1 MIEESQ
7 SLYYLFYALLCGA
20 TGIAYLKIR
29 STEGSVITT
38 NEFKR
43 FQSGFLT
50 GYSLVILCELI
61 AAASFFH
68 TFLHLKLSLE
78 QITKLYLTTVCS
90 TTVTGIV
97 MEIVDLGTR
106 KDKCALS
113 AGLYSLSMFSIF
125 FGGHKHMEMLMIGRI
140 VYGTASALHH
150 SSFENYAINGHTSLG
165 FPEDWLVQTFSFL
178 THAMAFM
185 AAVSG
190 ALGQVTDTVAGE
202 MGCAGLCSALFALA
216 TLYIILMWEK
226 DSNVPK
232 FMLHSFTSN
241 LSQSVS
247 AIRSNKQMLLLVVIT
262 SLCETSITIF
272 TFYWAPWMQI
282 LASEE
287 DHHLPYEII
296 FSSFIVASML
306 GNYLFQVYSTSPGA
320 SVETAFQAILIASS
334 VSFFLGASNSTS
346 TMAFVVSIFV
356 QICMGSYY
364 PCIGYFRGRII
375 MPELRNTSL
384 VIARSI
390 TLALTATVLH
400 TIHHS
405 PMLMLAT
412 CASLNGSAAYL
423 QITYMDSK
431 SSLDDDEE
439 SDEEND
445 SD

>member
-7 SLYYLFYALLCGA
+7 TVYYLFYALLCGA
-20 TGIAYLKIR
+20 TGLTYLKIR
-29 STEGSVITT
+29 STEGHVITT
-38 NEFKR
+38 NEFKI

-50 GYSLVILCELI
+50 GFSMVILCELI
-61 AAASFFH
+61 AAASFYH
-68 TFLHLKLSLE
+68 TFVHLKLSLE
-78 QITKLYLTTVCS
+78 QITKLYLTTVGS
-90 TTVTGIV
+90 TAVTSIV
-97 MEIVDLGTR
+97 MEVVDLGTR

-140 VYGTASALHH
+140 IYGTASALHH
-150 SSFENYAINGHTSLG
+150 SSFENYALNGHTSLG
-165 FPEDWLVQTFSFL
+165 FPEDWLNQTFSFL
-178 THAMAFM
+178 THAMALM
-185 AAVSG
+185 AVISG

-202 MGCAGLCSALFALA
+202 MGCAGLCSALFALSA
-216 TLYIILMWEK
+216 MYIILMWEK
-226 DSNVPK
+226 DTNVPK
-232 FMLHSFTSN
+232 FMMKSFTGN
-241 LSQSVS
+241 LSQSIS

-272 TFYWAPWMQI
+272 TFYWAPWMST

-306 GNYLFQVYSTSPGA
+306 GSYLFQMYSSTPGA
-320 SVETAFQAILIASS
+320 SVEQAFQAILIGSS
-334 VSFFLGASNSTS
+334 VAFFLGASYGASGT
-346 TMAFVVSIFV
+346 AFIVSIFV
-356 QICMGSYY
+356 QLCMGSYY

-375 MPELRNTSL
+375 VPELRNASL
-384 VIARSI
+384 IIARLM
-390 TLALTATVLH
+390 TLVLTVVVLS

-412 CASLNGSAAYL
+412 CATLNGAAAYL
-423 QITYMDSK
+423 QITCMESRSLMD
-431 SSLDDDEE
+431 DNED

>member
-7 SLYYLFYALLCGA
+7 SLYYLFYALLCGG
-20 TGIAYLKIR
+20 TGLTYLKIR
-29 STEGSVITT
+29 STEGLVITT
-38 NEFKR
+38 NEFKI

-68 TFLHLKLSLE
+68 TFVHLKLTLE
-78 QITKLYLTTVCS
+78 QITKLYLTTVVS

-97 MEIVDLGTR
+97 MEVVDLGTR

-140 VYGTASALHH
+140 VYGAASALHH

-185 AAVSG
+185 AAISG
-190 ALGQVTDTVAGE
+190 AVGQIADSMGGE

-216 TLYIILMWEK
+216 TVYIVLMWEK

-232 FMLHSFTSN
+232 FMLKGFTSN
-241 LSQSVS
+241 LSQTIS
-247 AIRSNKQMLLLVVIT
+247 AIRSNRQMLLLMMIT

-272 TFYWAPWMQI
+272 TFYWAPWMSI

-306 GNYLFQVYSTSPGA
+306 GNYLFQLYCASPGA
-320 SVETAFQAILIASS
+320 LVESAFQAILIASS
-334 VSFFLGASNSTS
+334 GAFFLGALYGTS
-346 TMAFVVSIFV
+346 TMAFLVSIFV
-356 QICMGSYY
+356 QVCMGSYF

-384 VIARSI
+384 TIARSM
-390 TLALTATVLH
+390 TLLFTAIVLS

-405 PMLMLAT
+405 PLLMLTT
-412 CASLNGSAAYL
+412 CAALNGSAAYL
-423 QITYMDSK
+423 QINYMETRSL
-431 SSLDDDEE
+431 LDDDDE
-439 SDEEND
+439 SDGSD
-445 SD
+445 SDS